1 MKDQTITLAAI
12 CQAAYLVQQ
21 VSRTGQID
29 ENAFKVLLN
38 SIAVTS
44 PENTL
49 AVYGG
54 ELVNIKQGLELLINH
69 LGDSSSTSSHV
80 NNDANTKEKKVK
92 DPELTRYII
101 SLINLERK
109 LIKQPKQL
117 AQLGERIDDSK
128 RQLEHYSITSET
140 LISSFASI
148 YSDIISPLGAR
159 IQVTG
164 EPSMLKQMA
173 NQHKIRALLLS
184 GIRAAVL
191 WRQVGGKRR
200 NILFSRSKIVKTA
213 QQLLNTI

>member
-1 MKDQTITLAAI
+1 MKDQTLTLAAI

-29 ENAFKVLLN
+29 ENELTVLLN
-38 SIAVTS
+38 SITITS
-44 PENTL
+44 PENPL

-54 ELVNIKQGLELLINH
+54 ELINLKQGLKLLISH
-69 LGDSSSTSSHV
+69 LGDSSSTNS
-80 NNDANTKEKKVK
+80 NANPEGKKVK

-109 LIKQPKQL
+109 LIKRPKQL
-117 AQLGERIDDSK
+117 AQLSERIDASK

-148 YSDIISPLGAR
+148 YSDIISPLGSR

-164 EPSMLKQMA
+164 EPNILKQTV
-173 NQHKIRALLLS
+173 NQHKIRALLLA

-191 WRQVGGKRR
+191 WRQVGGQRR
-200 NILFSRSKIVKTA
+200 SILFSRSKIVKSA
-213 QQLLNTI
+213 EQLLNTI

>member
-12 CQAAYLVQQ
+12 CQAAHFVQQ

-29 ENAFKVLLN
+29 ENELAVLVN
-38 SIAVTS
+38 SITITS

-54 ELVNIKQGLELLINH
+54 ELVNLKLGLKQLINH
-69 LGDSSSTSSHV
+69 LGDSSS
-80 NNDANTKEKKVK
+80 ANGNTNTEGKKVK

-109 LIKQPKQL
+109 LVKQPKQL
-117 AQLGERIDDSK
+117 ALLGERIDASK
-128 RQLEHYSITSET
+128 RQLEHYGITSET

-148 YSDIISPLGAR
+148 YSDIISPLGSR

-164 EPSMLKQMA
+164 EPSILKQTI
-173 NQHKIRALLLS
+173 NQHKIRALLLA

-200 NILFSRSKIVKTA
+200 NILFSRNKIVKSA

>member
-21 VSRTGQID
+21 ISRTGKIEED
-29 ENAFKVLLN
+29 ELAVLLN
-38 SIAVTS
+38 SITATS
-44 PENTL
+44 PTNTL

-54 ELVNIKQGLELLINH
+54 ELVNVKQGLKLIVSH
-69 LGDSSSTSSHV
+69 LGDSSSANSHGT
-80 NNDANTKEKKVK
+80 NQGNKGK

-109 LIKQPKQL
+109 LIKQPSQL
-117 AQLGERIDDSK
+117 AQLGERIDASK
-128 RQLEHYSITSET
+128 RQLEHYAITSET
-140 LISSFASI
+140 LVASFASI
-148 YSDIISPLGAR
+148 YSDIVSPLGAR

-164 EPSMLKQMA
+164 EPNLLKQTI
-173 NQHKIRALLLS
+173 NQHKIRALLLA

-200 NILFSRSKIVKTA
+200 NIFFSRNKIVKNA

>member
-12 CQAAYLVQQ
+12 CQAAQLVQQ
-21 VSRTGQID
+21 VSKTGQID
-29 ENAFKVLLN
+29 EDEFAVLVN
-38 SIAVTS
+38 SITITS

-54 ELVNIKQGLELLINH
+54 ELANLKRGLTLLIHH
-69 LGDSSSTSSHV
+69 LTDSSP
-80 NNDANTKEKKVK
+80 ANGKKVK
-92 DPELTRYII
+92 DPILTRYII

-109 LIKQPKQL
+109 LVKQPKQL
-117 AQLGERIDDSK
+117 ARLGERIEASK
-128 RQLEHYSITSET
+128 RQLDHYPITSDT
-140 LISSFASI
+140 LIASFASI
-148 YSDIISPLGAR
+148 YSDLISPLGAP

-164 EPSMLKQMA
+164 EPSILKQTV
-173 NQHKIRALLLS
+173 NQHRIRTLLLA

-200 NILFSRSKIVKTA
+200 TIFFSRNKIVKTA

>member
-1 MKDQTITLAAI
+1 MNDQTITFAAI
-12 CQAAYLVQQ
+12 CQAAHLVQQ
-21 VSRTGQID
+21 VSRTGKID
-29 ENAFKVLLN
+29 ENELAVLLK
-38 SIAVTS
+38 SITQTS
-44 PENTL
+44 PQNTL
-49 AVYGG
+49 AVYGDD
-54 ELVNIKQGLELLINH
+54 LLNLKPGLELLINH
-69 LGDSSSTSSHV
+69 LGDSSGA
-80 NNDANTKEKKVK
+80 NNNANAKGNKVK

-109 LIKQPKQL
+109 LLKQPKKL
-117 AQLGERIDDSK
+117 ALLGERIDASK
-128 RQLEHYSITSET
+128 RQLAHYDITSET

-164 EPSMLKQMA
+164 NPEILKQNE
-173 NQHKIRALLLS
+173 NQHKIRALLLA

-200 NILFSRSKIVKTA
+200 NILFSRSKIVKNA

>member
-1 MKDQTITLAAI
+1 MNDQTITLAAI
-12 CQAAYLVQQ
+12 CQAAHLVQQ
-21 VSRTGQID
+21 VSRTGRIN
-29 ENAFKVLLN
+29 ENELAVLLK
-38 SIAVTS
+38 SITQTS

-54 ELVNIKQGLELLINH
+54 DIVNLKQGLELLVNH
-69 LGDSSSTSSHV
+69 LSDSSG
-80 NNDANTKEKKVK
+80 NNDANTEGKKVK

-109 LIKQPKQL
+109 LIKQPKKL
-117 AQLGERIDDSK
+117 ALLGERIDASK
-128 RQLEHYSITSET
+128 RQLEYYSITSET

-148 YSDIISPLGAR
+148 YSDIVSPLGAR

-164 EPSMLKQMA
+164 DPNMLKQNE
-173 NQHKIRALLLS
+173 NQHKIRALLLA

-200 NILFSRSKIVKTA
+200 NILFSRKKIVINA
-213 QQLLNTI
+213 QQLLNAL

>member
-1 MKDQTITLAAI
+1 MKDQTITFAAI
-12 CQAAYLVQQ
+12 CQVAHLVQKI
-21 VSRTGQID
+21 SRNGLSLAKQ
-29 ENAFKVLLN
+29 ENDDLEVLLQ
-38 SIAVTS
+38 SIIKTS

-54 ELVNIKQGLELLINH
+54 QLVNIKQGLQLLIDH
-69 LGDSSSTSSHV
+69 LGDNSSKKS
-80 NNDANTKEKKVK
+80 KVK
-92 DPELTRYII
+92 DPEFTRYLI

-117 AQLGERIDDSK
+117 AQLGERIEASK

-148 YSDIISPLGAR
+148 YSDIISPLGTR

-164 EPSMLKQMA
+164 EPSILKQII
-173 NQHKIRALLLS
+173 NQHKIRALLLA

-200 NILFSRSKIVKTA
+200 TVLFSRAKLVNTA
-213 QQLLNTI
+213 KQLFNTI

>member
-1 MKDQTITLAAI
+1 MNDQTITFAAI
-12 CQAAYLVQQ
+12 CQTAHFVQQ
-21 VSRTGQID
+21 VSRTGKID
-29 ENAFKVLLN
+29 EDELAILLR
-38 SIAVTS
+38 SITQTS

-49 AVYGG
+49 AVYGND
-54 ELVNIKQGLELLINH
+54 LVNLKQGLELLINH
-69 LGDSSSTSSHV
+69 LGDSSDVSNS
-80 NNDANTKEKKVK
+80 ANTKTKNVK

-109 LIKQPKQL
+109 LIKQPKKL
-117 AQLGERIDDSK
+117 SQLGERIDESK
-128 RQLEHYSITSET
+128 RQLEHYNLTSET

-164 EPSMLKQMA
+164 DPEILKQNK
-173 NQHKIRALLLS
+173 NQHKIRALLLA

-200 NILFSRSKIVKTA
+200 NILFNRKKIVKNA